1 TARGRRL
8 LAGAPPLFV
17 TQPGTCLERHRRAPG
32 YEARGVALPFLPGII
47 LGATPHHAWAAT
59 NVSGDVQDLFEEQL
73 NDDGT
78 AAQFRDAW
86 EPLTIHEEP
95 IVVRGEPET
104 RRLRARGSLHGPI
117 LTHGGAGAA
126 QTIYRELR
134 GTYALR

>member
-17 TQPGTCLERHRRAPG
+17 TQPGPWLELHLRAPG

-78 AAQFRDAW
+78 AAQFRDAC

-95 IVVRGEPET
+95 IVGRGEHAP
-104 RRLRARGSLHGPI
+104 RRLRV
-117 LTHGGAGAA
+117 AGA
-126 QTIYRELR
+126 
-134 GTYALR
+134 